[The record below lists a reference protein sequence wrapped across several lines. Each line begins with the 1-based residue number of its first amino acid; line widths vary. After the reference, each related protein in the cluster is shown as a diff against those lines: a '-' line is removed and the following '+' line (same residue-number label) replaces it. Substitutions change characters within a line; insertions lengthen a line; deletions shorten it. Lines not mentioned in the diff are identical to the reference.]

1 MKDINKSLVPIIKVK
16 ESNEDRIMEFT
27 SEDILKNIQNDKTL
41 SDDLKREVESVSQI
55 CLSRKACP
63 SFLGR
68 ITPISWKYYR
78 KNLK

>member
-55 CLSRKACP
+55 CLSQVMP
-63 SFLGR
+63 VPVFLEELLPLVGS
-68 ITPISWKYYR
+68 IIGKI
-78 KNLK
+78 

>member
-55 CLSRKACP
+55 CLNQVRP
-63 SFLGR
+63 VPVFLEELLPLVGS
-68 ITPISWKYYR
+68 IIGKI
-78 KNLK
+78 

>member
-41 SDDLKREVESVSQI
+41 SDDLKREVERVSQI
-55 CLSRKACP
+55 CLSQVRP
-63 SFLGR
+63 VPVFLEELLPLVGS
-68 ITPISWKYYR
+68 IIGKI
-78 KNLK
+78 

>member
-41 SDDLKREVESVSQI
+41 SDDLKREVESVSQ
-55 CLSRKACP
+55 
-63 SFLGR
+63 
-68 ITPISWKYYR
+68 
-78 KNLK
+78 

>member
-16 ESNEDRIMEFT
+16 ESNEDRIMELT

-55 CLSRKACP
+55 CLSQVRP
-63 SFLGR
+63 VPVFLEELLPLVGS
-68 ITPISWKYYR
+68 IIGKI
-78 KNLK
+78 